1 MSYLGTKS
9 DAMRDINSVEPYNA
23 PREASSPGLRGGS
36 SPGPSN
42 KLAGESMMQRKKKDR
57 SVDTAND
64 AHKGEGITRKME

>member
-1 MSYLGTKS
+1 M
-9 DAMRDINSVEPYNA
+9 
-23 PREASSPGLRGGS
+23 GGS

-57 SVDTAND
+57 SVDSKND